1 MLEAI
6 LDFRVD
12 HGVVIIAAEHPPH
25 CFITGQESHGVAVL
39 FFIHIIIII
48 ENDRLDKLGA

>member
-12 HGVVIIAAEHPPH
+12 HGVVIIAAEHPPL
-25 CFITGQESHGVAVL
+25 ISHKNVDAKLNGKAVGKV
-39 FFIHIIIII
+39 I
-48 ENDRLDKLGA
+48 DDCGA